1 MALFVVSALIG
12 VLVGVLS
19 GMLGIGGGMVMVP
32 AFRLGYGMQA
42 LQATATS
49 LFAIIPISV
58 AGMVT
63 HVRNKTCYPRLGVA
77 AGAGGALTSPVGVYL
92 ASVSPSWVVM
102 VAAAAVIAY
111 SSVTMFRKAMALPKG
126 KGNAMGGR
134 NAQAFQG
141 KPPRVDAVTSET
153 AGVSAGS
160 ERVALTPDRLLLGAV
175 IGAVAGLAS
184 GYVGVGGGFVMIP
197 LFMTLLGTTMKKT
210 SGTSL
215 FAICILA
222 IPGVVEQLALGN
234 VQVVAGAAMAA
245 GAIPGAV
252 LGANLMRRIPERLLR
267 LIFAALLVLAA
278 IMLVVKEF
286 GM

>member
-1 MALFVVSALIG
+1 MALLVVSALIG

-32 AFRLGYGMQA
+32 VFRLGYGMQA

-63 HVRNKTCYPRLGVA
+63 HVRNKTCYPRLGIA
-77 AGAGGALTSPVGVYL
+77 AGIGGAFTSPMGVYL
-92 ASVSPSWVVM
+92 ASISPSWVVM
-102 VAAAAVIAY
+102 MVAAAVIAY
-111 SSVTMFRKAMALPKG
+111 SSVTMFRKALALPKG
-126 KGNAMGGR
+126 KGNAGGQG
-134 NAQAFQG
+134 AQASPAESPQ
-141 KPPRVDAVTSET
+141 VAVAAGET
-153 AGVSAGS
+153 AGASADS
-160 ERVALTPDRLLLGAV
+160 ERVAFTPGRLLMGAV
-175 IGAVAGLAS
+175 IGAAAGLAS

-197 LFMTLLGTTMKKT
+197 LFMTLLGTPMKKT

-222 IPGVVEQLALGN
+222 VPGVAEQLALGN

-267 LIFAALLVLAA
+267 LIFAVLLVLAA
-278 IMLVVKEF
+278 IMLVAREF

>member
-1 MALFVVSALIG
+1 MTLLVVSAFVG
-12 VLVGVLS
+12 VLVGVIS
-19 GMLGIGGGMVMVP
+19 GMLGVGGGMVMLPV
-32 AFRLGYGMQA
+32 FRLGYGMQA

-63 HVRNKTCYPRLGVA
+63 HVRNKTCYPRLGIA
-77 AGAGGALTSPVGVYL
+77 AGLGGALTSPVGVYL
-92 ASVSPSWVVM
+92 ASVSSSWLVM
-102 VAAAAVIAY
+102 VVAAAVIAY

-126 KGNAMGGR
+126 GSDAMQGQS
-134 NAQAFQG
+134 AQAFREEPLHAEAAIG
-141 KPPRVDAVTSET
+141 EPAGISVD
-153 AGVSAGS
+153 S
-160 ERVALTPDRLLLGAV
+160 ERVVLTPGRLLLGAV
-175 IGAVAGLAS
+175 IGAIAGLAS

-197 LFMTLLGTTMKKT
+197 LFMVLFGTPMKMT

-222 IPGVVEQLALGN
+222 IPGVAGQLALGN

-252 LGANLMRRIPERLLR
+252 LGANLMRHVPERLLR
-267 LIFAALLVLAA
+267 LIFAALLVFAA
-278 IMLVVKEF
+278 IMLVVREF